1 MPSLKHKH
9 TGVLSAAAAAAL
21 TMATPAC
28 KPKVTPS
35 ECDRLVERYAQLVV
49 TEKYPDASAERIA
62 AEAQRE
68 LGEARGDD
76 AFKNCR
82 SEVSRSEF
90 DCAMQAPSADA
101 LEKCLE

>member
-1 MPSLKHKH
+1 MPSLSQGRAFL
-9 TGVLSAAAAAAL
+9 TLAAVIG
-21 TMATPAC
+21 MAAC

-35 ECDRLVERYAQLVV
+35 ECDRLVERYARLVV
-49 TEKYPDASAERIA
+49 TEKYPDASSDRIA

-82 SEVSRSEF
+82 SEVSRAEF
-90 DCAMQAPSADA
+90 DCAMLAPSADA